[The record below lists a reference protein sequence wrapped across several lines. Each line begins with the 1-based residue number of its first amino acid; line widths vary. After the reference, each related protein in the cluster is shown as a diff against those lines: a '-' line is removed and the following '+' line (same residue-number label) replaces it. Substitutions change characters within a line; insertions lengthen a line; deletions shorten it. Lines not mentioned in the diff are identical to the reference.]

1 MERVVCEDCGSL
13 FTYDGQIVKICTP
26 CVKER
31 IERKLRGGGRG

>member
-13 FTYDGQIVKICTP
+13 FLYDEGVVKICMH